1 MRKTLWSALAL
12 AAILILAGCGEQSH
26 TDGSGTDSATYTP
39 DAGYTL
45 GNTDVVQLNGF
56 RAIDIEWVSGQ
67 VNVELY
73 DGEGIQLSETMMD
86 GSDAALKMEWQ
97 VNEDKGTL
105 DIRSQPQLMS
115 ATEEKIL
122 TVKLPRS
129 MVLYGLDID
138 AVSAGVSVDL
148 TDEDTLSL
156 SELDVT
162 SVSGAISVY
171 AANAG
176 EISLSTTSGSISG
189 SVRTQKLEADSVS
202 GSIDLALDI
211 MPTELEAETSSGSIV
226 MQLCDLS
233 TLPSPLPV
241 EFKTTSGKLSS
252 DVTFTTVKDAAWE
265 FQTVSGNVEGRTG
278 TEKAGKKG
286 PPFRAV
292 IFCACQ
298 RTSSPTVGPLA
309 AWDSS
314 VSMCIVVAPPTLT
327 RTTTSSKISLRP
339 SPPQATLMISPFL
352 MPMAAA
358 SSSVTCRWRFATM
371 TPSDSSTSPAGPI
384 SLQAPEPFTSP
395 LSRMGA
401 SMPRVR
407 ASVAETST
415 WSALR
420 VGPRMD
426 TLAISFLGPTMVR
439 RSLQAYWPG

>member
-12 AAILILAGCGEQSH
+12 AAILILAGCGEQNH

-45 GNTDVVQLNGF
+45 GNTNVVQLNGF

-115 ATEEKIL
+115 ATEEKRL
-122 TVKLPRS
+122 VVRLPRS
-129 MVLYGLDID
+129 LVLHGLDIKT
-138 AVSAGVSVDL
+138 VSAGVSVDL
-148 TDEDTLSL
+148 TDEDTLTL
-156 SELDVT
+156 QELDVT
-162 SVSGAISVY
+162 SVSGEISVY

-176 EISLSTTSGSISG
+176 EISLSTTSGSING

-252 DVTFTTVKDAAWE
+252 DVTFTTVEDAAWE
-265 FQTVSGNVEGRTG
+265 FKTVSGNVELL
-278 TEKAGKKG
+278 
-286 PPFRAV
+286 
-292 IFCACQ
+292 
-298 RTSSPTVGPLA
+298 TV
-309 AWDSS
+309 
-314 VSMCIVVAPPTLT
+314 
-327 RTTTSSKISLRP
+327 R
-339 SPPQATLMISPFL
+339 
-352 MPMAAA
+352 
-358 SSSVTCRWRFATM
+358 
-371 TPSDSSTSPAGPI
+371 
-384 SLQAPEPFTSP
+384 
-395 LSRMGA
+395 
-401 SMPRVR
+401 
-407 ASVAETST
+407 
-415 WSALR
+415 
-420 VGPRMD
+420 
-426 TLAISFLGPTMVR
+426 
-439 RSLQAYWPG
+439 

>member
-12 AAILILAGCGEQSH
+12 AAILILAGCGEQH
-26 TDGSGTDSATYTP
+26 RTDNGGTDSATYTP

-73 DGEGIQLSETMMD
+73 DGQGIELSETMMD
-86 GSDAALKMEWQ
+86 GSDVALKMEWQ

-115 ATEEKIL
+115 ATEEKRL
-122 TVKLPRS
+122 VVSLPRS
-129 MVLYGLDID
+129 LVLHGLDIKT
-138 AVSAGVSVDL
+138 VSAGVSVDL

-211 MPTELEAETSSGSIV
+211 MPTELVAETSSGSIV

-252 DVTFTTVKDAAWE
+252 DVTFTTVEDAAWE
-265 FQTVSGNVEGRTG
+265 FQTVSGNVELL
-278 TEKAGKKG
+278 
-286 PPFRAV
+286 
-292 IFCACQ
+292 
-298 RTSSPTVGPLA
+298 TV
-309 AWDSS
+309 
-314 VSMCIVVAPPTLT
+314 
-327 RTTTSSKISLRP
+327 R
-339 SPPQATLMISPFL
+339 
-352 MPMAAA
+352 
-358 SSSVTCRWRFATM
+358 
-371 TPSDSSTSPAGPI
+371 
-384 SLQAPEPFTSP
+384 
-395 LSRMGA
+395 
-401 SMPRVR
+401 
-407 ASVAETST
+407 
-415 WSALR
+415 
-420 VGPRMD
+420 
-426 TLAISFLGPTMVR
+426 
-439 RSLQAYWPG
+439 

>member
-1 MRKTLWSALAL
+1 MRKTLWTALAL
-12 AAILILAGCGEQSH
+12 AAILILAGCGEQNH
-26 TDGSGTDSATYTP
+26 TDNGGTDSATYTP

-73 DGEGIQLSETMMD
+73 DGQGIELSETMMD
-86 GSDAALKMEWQ
+86 GSDVALKMEWQ

-115 ATEEKIL
+115 ATEEKRL
-122 TVKLPRS
+122 VVSLPRS
-129 MVLYGLDID
+129 LVLHGLDIKT
-138 AVSAGVSVDL
+138 VSAGVSVDL

-226 MQLCDLS
+226 MQLCNLS

-252 DVTFTTVKDAAWE
+252 DVTFTTVEDAAWE
-265 FQTVSGNVEGRTG
+265 FQTVSGNVELL
-278 TEKAGKKG
+278 
-286 PPFRAV
+286 
-292 IFCACQ
+292 
-298 RTSSPTVGPLA
+298 TV
-309 AWDSS
+309 
-314 VSMCIVVAPPTLT
+314 
-327 RTTTSSKISLRP
+327 R
-339 SPPQATLMISPFL
+339 
-352 MPMAAA
+352 
-358 SSSVTCRWRFATM
+358 
-371 TPSDSSTSPAGPI
+371 
-384 SLQAPEPFTSP
+384 
-395 LSRMGA
+395 
-401 SMPRVR
+401 
-407 ASVAETST
+407 
-415 WSALR
+415 
-420 VGPRMD
+420 
-426 TLAISFLGPTMVR
+426 
-439 RSLQAYWPG
+439 

>member
-12 AAILILAGCGEQSH
+12 VMVLTLAGCGEQSH

-115 ATEEKIL
+115 ATEEKRL
-122 TVKLPRS
+122 VVRLPRS
-129 MVLYGLDID
+129 LVLHGLDIKT
-138 AVSAGVSVDL
+138 VSAGVSVDL

-162 SVSGAISVY
+162 SVSGEISVY

-176 EISLSTTSGSISG
+176 EISLSTTSGSI
-189 SVRTQKLEADSVS
+189 RTQKLEADSGS

-252 DVTFTTVKDAAWE
+252 DVTFTTVEDAAWE
-265 FQTVSGNVEGRTG
+265 FQTVSGNVELL
-278 TEKAGKKG
+278 
-286 PPFRAV
+286 
-292 IFCACQ
+292 
-298 RTSSPTVGPLA
+298 TV
-309 AWDSS
+309 
-314 VSMCIVVAPPTLT
+314 
-327 RTTTSSKISLRP
+327 R
-339 SPPQATLMISPFL
+339 
-352 MPMAAA
+352 
-358 SSSVTCRWRFATM
+358 
-371 TPSDSSTSPAGPI
+371 
-384 SLQAPEPFTSP
+384 
-395 LSRMGA
+395 
-401 SMPRVR
+401 
-407 ASVAETST
+407 
-415 WSALR
+415 
-420 VGPRMD
+420 
-426 TLAISFLGPTMVR
+426 
-439 RSLQAYWPG
+439 

>member
-12 AAILILAGCGEQSH
+12 AAILILAGCGEQH
-26 TDGSGTDSATYTP
+26 RTDNGGTDSATYTP

-73 DGEGIQLSETMMD
+73 DGQGIELSETMMD
-86 GSDAALKMEWQ
+86 GSDVALKMEWQ

-115 ATEEKIL
+115 ATEEKRL
-122 TVKLPRS
+122 VVSLPRS
-129 MVLYGLDID
+129 LVLHGLDIKT
-138 AVSAGVSVDL
+138 VSAGVSVDL

-211 MPTELEAETSSGSIV
+211 MPTELEAETSNGSIV

-252 DVTFTTVKDAAWE
+252 DVTFTTVEDAAWE
-265 FQTVSGNVEGRTG
+265 FQTVSGNVELL
-278 TEKAGKKG
+278 
-286 PPFRAV
+286 
-292 IFCACQ
+292 
-298 RTSSPTVGPLA
+298 TV
-309 AWDSS
+309 
-314 VSMCIVVAPPTLT
+314 
-327 RTTTSSKISLRP
+327 R
-339 SPPQATLMISPFL
+339 
-352 MPMAAA
+352 
-358 SSSVTCRWRFATM
+358 
-371 TPSDSSTSPAGPI
+371 
-384 SLQAPEPFTSP
+384 
-395 LSRMGA
+395 
-401 SMPRVR
+401 
-407 ASVAETST
+407 
-415 WSALR
+415 
-420 VGPRMD
+420 
-426 TLAISFLGPTMVR
+426 
-439 RSLQAYWPG
+439 

>member
-12 AAILILAGCGEQSH
+12 VMVLTLAGCGEQH
-26 TDGSGTDSATYTP
+26 RTDNGGTDSATYTP

-73 DGEGIQLSETMMD
+73 DGEGIQLSETLAD
-86 GSDAALKMEWQ
+86 GSDVTLQMEWR
-97 VNEDKGTL
+97 V
-105 DIRSQPQLMS
+105 SS
-115 ATEEKIL
+115 TEEKIL

-189 SVRTQKLEADSVS
+189 SVRTQKLEADSGS

-252 DVTFTTVKDAAWE
+252 DVTFTTVEDAAWE
-265 FQTVSGNVEGRTG
+265 FQTVSGNVELL
-278 TEKAGKKG
+278 
-286 PPFRAV
+286 
-292 IFCACQ
+292 
-298 RTSSPTVGPLA
+298 TV
-309 AWDSS
+309 
-314 VSMCIVVAPPTLT
+314 
-327 RTTTSSKISLRP
+327 R
-339 SPPQATLMISPFL
+339 
-352 MPMAAA
+352 
-358 SSSVTCRWRFATM
+358 
-371 TPSDSSTSPAGPI
+371 
-384 SLQAPEPFTSP
+384 
-395 LSRMGA
+395 
-401 SMPRVR
+401 
-407 ASVAETST
+407 
-415 WSALR
+415 
-420 VGPRMD
+420 
-426 TLAISFLGPTMVR
+426 
-439 RSLQAYWPG
+439 

>member
-56 RAIDIEWVSGQ
+56 RSIDIEWVSGQ

-115 ATEEKIL
+115 ATEEKRL
-122 TVKLPRS
+122 VVRLPRS
-129 MVLYGLDID
+129 LVLHELDIKT
-138 AVSAGVSVDL
+138 VSAGVSVDL
-148 TDEDTLSL
+148 TDEDTLTL
-156 SELDVT
+156 QELDVT
-162 SVSGAISVY
+162 SVSGDISVY

-189 SVRTQKLEADSVS
+189 SVRTQKLEADSGS

-241 EFKTTSGKLSS
+241 EFKTTSGKFSS
-252 DVTFTTVKDAAWE
+252 DVTFTTVEDAAWE
-265 FQTVSGNVEGRTG
+265 FQTVSGNVELL
-278 TEKAGKKG
+278 
-286 PPFRAV
+286 
-292 IFCACQ
+292 
-298 RTSSPTVGPLA
+298 TV
-309 AWDSS
+309 
-314 VSMCIVVAPPTLT
+314 
-327 RTTTSSKISLRP
+327 R
-339 SPPQATLMISPFL
+339 
-352 MPMAAA
+352 
-358 SSSVTCRWRFATM
+358 
-371 TPSDSSTSPAGPI
+371 
-384 SLQAPEPFTSP
+384 
-395 LSRMGA
+395 
-401 SMPRVR
+401 
-407 ASVAETST
+407 
-415 WSALR
+415 
-420 VGPRMD
+420 
-426 TLAISFLGPTMVR
+426 
-439 RSLQAYWPG
+439 

>member
-12 AAILILAGCGEQSH
+12 AAILILAGCGEQH
-26 TDGSGTDSATYTP
+26 RTDNGGTDSATYTP

-115 ATEEKIL
+115 ATEEKRL
-122 TVKLPRS
+122 VVRLPRS
-129 MVLYGLDID
+129 LVLHGLDIKT
-138 AVSAGVSVDL
+138 VSAGVSVDL
-148 TDEDTLSL
+148 TDEDTLTL
-156 SELDVT
+156 QELDVT
-162 SVSGAISVY
+162 SVSGEISVY

-189 SVRTQKLEADSVS
+189 SVRTQKLEADSGS

-252 DVTFTTVKDAAWE
+252 DVTFTTVEDAAWE
-265 FQTVSGNVEGRTG
+265 FKTVSGNVELL
-278 TEKAGKKG
+278 
-286 PPFRAV
+286 
-292 IFCACQ
+292 
-298 RTSSPTVGPLA
+298 TV
-309 AWDSS
+309 
-314 VSMCIVVAPPTLT
+314 
-327 RTTTSSKISLRP
+327 R
-339 SPPQATLMISPFL
+339 
-352 MPMAAA
+352 
-358 SSSVTCRWRFATM
+358 
-371 TPSDSSTSPAGPI
+371 
-384 SLQAPEPFTSP
+384 
-395 LSRMGA
+395 
-401 SMPRVR
+401 
-407 ASVAETST
+407 
-415 WSALR
+415 
-420 VGPRMD
+420 
-426 TLAISFLGPTMVR
+426 
-439 RSLQAYWPG
+439 

>member
-202 GSIDLALDI
+202 GSIGLTLETQPKELDVKS
-211 MPTELEAETSSGSIV
+211 SSGDITLTLAQQPEAVAIDFHTVSG
-226 MQLCDLS
+226 QLR
-233 TLPSPLPV
+233 
-241 EFKTTSGKLSS
+241 S
-252 DVTFTTVKDAAWE
+252 DVTNSPDAPAVWKLE
-265 FQTVSGNVEGRTG
+265 TVSGN
-278 TEKAGKKG
+278 AD
-286 PPFRAV
+286 
-292 IFCACQ
+292 I
-298 RTSSPTVGPLA
+298 
-309 AWDSS
+309 
-314 VSMCIVVAPPTLT
+314 
-327 RTTTSSKISLRP
+327 
-339 SPPQATLMISPFL
+339 FL
-352 MPMAAA
+352 M
-358 SSSVTCRWRFATM
+358 
-371 TPSDSSTSPAGPI
+371 
-384 SLQAPEPFTSP
+384 Q
-395 LSRMGA
+395 
-401 SMPRVR
+401 
-407 ASVAETST
+407 
-415 WSALR
+415 
-420 VGPRMD
+420 
-426 TLAISFLGPTMVR
+426 
-439 RSLQAYWPG
+439 

>member
-39 DAGYTL
+39 DTGYTL

-73 DGEGIQLSETMMD
+73 DGEGIQLSETLAD
-86 GSDAALKMEWQ
+86 GSD
-97 VNEDKGTL
+97 VTL
-105 DIRSQPQLMS
+105 QMIRSQPQLMS
-115 ATEEKIL
+115 STEEKIL

-252 DVTFTTVKDAAWE
+252 DVTFTTVEDAAWE
-265 FQTVSGNVEGRTG
+265 FQTVSGNVELL
-278 TEKAGKKG
+278 
-286 PPFRAV
+286 
-292 IFCACQ
+292 
-298 RTSSPTVGPLA
+298 TV
-309 AWDSS
+309 
-314 VSMCIVVAPPTLT
+314 
-327 RTTTSSKISLRP
+327 R
-339 SPPQATLMISPFL
+339 
-352 MPMAAA
+352 
-358 SSSVTCRWRFATM
+358 
-371 TPSDSSTSPAGPI
+371 
-384 SLQAPEPFTSP
+384 
-395 LSRMGA
+395 
-401 SMPRVR
+401 
-407 ASVAETST
+407 
-415 WSALR
+415 
-420 VGPRMD
+420 
-426 TLAISFLGPTMVR
+426 
-439 RSLQAYWPG
+439 

>member
-26 TDGSGTDSATYTP
+26 TDDSGTDSATYTP

-115 ATEEKIL
+115 ATEEKRL
-122 TVKLPRS
+122 VVRLPRS
-129 MVLYGLDID
+129 LVLHGLDIKT
-138 AVSAGVSVDL
+138 VSAGVSVDL

-252 DVTFTTVKDAAWE
+252 DVTFTTVEDAAWE
-265 FQTVSGNVEGRTG
+265 FQTVSGNVELL
-278 TEKAGKKG
+278 
-286 PPFRAV
+286 
-292 IFCACQ
+292 
-298 RTSSPTVGPLA
+298 TV
-309 AWDSS
+309 
-314 VSMCIVVAPPTLT
+314 
-327 RTTTSSKISLRP
+327 R
-339 SPPQATLMISPFL
+339 
-352 MPMAAA
+352 
-358 SSSVTCRWRFATM
+358 
-371 TPSDSSTSPAGPI
+371 
-384 SLQAPEPFTSP
+384 
-395 LSRMGA
+395 
-401 SMPRVR
+401 
-407 ASVAETST
+407 
-415 WSALR
+415 
-420 VGPRMD
+420 
-426 TLAISFLGPTMVR
+426 
-439 RSLQAYWPG
+439 

>member
-115 ATEEKIL
+115 ATEEKRL
-122 TVKLPRS
+122 VVRLPRS
-129 MVLYGLDID
+129 LVLHGLDIKT
-138 AVSAGVSVDL
+138 VSAGVSVDL
-148 TDEDTLSL
+148 TDEDTLTL
-156 SELDVT
+156 QELDVT
-162 SVSGAISVY
+162 SVSGEISVY

-211 MPTELEAETSSGSIV
+211 MPTELEAETTSGKIV

-252 DVTFTTVKDAAWE
+252 DVTFTTVEDAAWE
-265 FQTVSGNVEGRTG
+265 FQTVSGNVELL
-278 TEKAGKKG
+278 
-286 PPFRAV
+286 
-292 IFCACQ
+292 
-298 RTSSPTVGPLA
+298 TV
-309 AWDSS
+309 
-314 VSMCIVVAPPTLT
+314 
-327 RTTTSSKISLRP
+327 R
-339 SPPQATLMISPFL
+339 
-352 MPMAAA
+352 
-358 SSSVTCRWRFATM
+358 
-371 TPSDSSTSPAGPI
+371 
-384 SLQAPEPFTSP
+384 
-395 LSRMGA
+395 
-401 SMPRVR
+401 
-407 ASVAETST
+407 
-415 WSALR
+415 
-420 VGPRMD
+420 
-426 TLAISFLGPTMVR
+426 
-439 RSLQAYWPG
+439 

>member
-26 TDGSGTDSATYTP
+26 TDNGGTDSATYTP

-73 DGEGIQLSETMMD
+73 DGEGIQLSETLAD
-86 GSDAALKMEWQ
+86 GSDVTLQMEWR
-97 VNEDKGTL
+97 VDEDDSEL
-105 DIRSQPQLMS
+105 EIRSQPQLMS
-115 ATEEKIL
+115 STEEKIL

-162 SVSGAISVY
+162 SV
-171 AANAG
+171 
-176 EISLSTTSGSISG
+176 ISLSTTSGSISG
-189 SVRTQKLEADSVS
+189 SVRTQKLEAESVS

-252 DVTFTTVKDAAWE
+252 DVTFTTVEDAAWE
-265 FQTVSGNVEGRTG
+265 FQTVSGNVELL
-278 TEKAGKKG
+278 
-286 PPFRAV
+286 
-292 IFCACQ
+292 
-298 RTSSPTVGPLA
+298 TV
-309 AWDSS
+309 
-314 VSMCIVVAPPTLT
+314 
-327 RTTTSSKISLRP
+327 R
-339 SPPQATLMISPFL
+339 
-352 MPMAAA
+352 
-358 SSSVTCRWRFATM
+358 
-371 TPSDSSTSPAGPI
+371 
-384 SLQAPEPFTSP
+384 
-395 LSRMGA
+395 
-401 SMPRVR
+401 
-407 ASVAETST
+407 
-415 WSALR
+415 
-420 VGPRMD
+420 
-426 TLAISFLGPTMVR
+426 
-439 RSLQAYWPG
+439 

>member
-12 AAILILAGCGEQSH
+12 VMVLTLAGCGEQH
-26 TDGSGTDSATYTP
+26 RTDNGGTDSTAYTP

-115 ATEEKIL
+115 ATEEKRL
-122 TVKLPRS
+122 VVRLPRS
-129 MVLYGLDID
+129 LVLHGLDIKT
-138 AVSAGVSVDL
+138 VSAGVSVDL
-148 TDEDTLSL
+148 TDEDTLTL
-156 SELDVT
+156 QELDVT
-162 SVSGAISVY
+162 SVSGEISVY

-211 MPTELEAETSSGSIV
+211 MPTELEAETTSGKIV

-252 DVTFTTVKDAAWE
+252 DVTFTTVEDAAWE
-265 FQTVSGNVEGRTG
+265 FQTVSGNVELL
-278 TEKAGKKG
+278 
-286 PPFRAV
+286 
-292 IFCACQ
+292 
-298 RTSSPTVGPLA
+298 TV
-309 AWDSS
+309 
-314 VSMCIVVAPPTLT
+314 
-327 RTTTSSKISLRP
+327 R
-339 SPPQATLMISPFL
+339 
-352 MPMAAA
+352 
-358 SSSVTCRWRFATM
+358 
-371 TPSDSSTSPAGPI
+371 
-384 SLQAPEPFTSP
+384 
-395 LSRMGA
+395 
-401 SMPRVR
+401 
-407 ASVAETST
+407 
-415 WSALR
+415 
-420 VGPRMD
+420 
-426 TLAISFLGPTMVR
+426 
-439 RSLQAYWPG
+439 

>member
-1 MRKTLWSALAL
+1 MKKYWLPGL
-12 AAILILAGCGEQSH
+12 AALLCAMAVLAGCGQ
-26 TDGSGTDSATYTP
+26 TQNRGQDGAT
-39 DAGYTL
+39 DAGYNA
-45 GNTDVVQLNGF
+45 GNGDVVQLNGF

-73 DGEGIQLSETMMD
+73 DGEGIQLSETLAD
-86 GSDAALKMEWQ
+86 GSDVTLQMEWR
-97 VNEDKGTL
+97 VDEDDSEL
-105 DIRSQPQLMS
+105 EIRSQPQLMS
-115 ATEEKIL
+115 STEEKIL

-252 DVTFTTVKDAAWE
+252 DVTFTTVEDAAWE
-265 FQTVSGNVEGRTG
+265 FQTVSGNVELL
-278 TEKAGKKG
+278 
-286 PPFRAV
+286 
-292 IFCACQ
+292 
-298 RTSSPTVGPLA
+298 TV
-309 AWDSS
+309 
-314 VSMCIVVAPPTLT
+314 
-327 RTTTSSKISLRP
+327 R
-339 SPPQATLMISPFL
+339 
-352 MPMAAA
+352 
-358 SSSVTCRWRFATM
+358 
-371 TPSDSSTSPAGPI
+371 
-384 SLQAPEPFTSP
+384 
-395 LSRMGA
+395 
-401 SMPRVR
+401 
-407 ASVAETST
+407 
-415 WSALR
+415 
-420 VGPRMD
+420 
-426 TLAISFLGPTMVR
+426 
-439 RSLQAYWPG
+439 

>member
-12 AAILILAGCGEQSH
+12 VMVLTLAGCGEQH
-26 TDGSGTDSATYTP
+26 RTDNGGTDSATYTP

-115 ATEEKIL
+115 ATEEKRL
-122 TVKLPRS
+122 VVRLPRS
-129 MVLYGLDID
+129 LVLHGLDIKT
-138 AVSAGVSVDL
+138 VSAGVSVDL
-148 TDEDTLSL
+148 TDEDTLTL
-156 SELDVT
+156 QELDVT
-162 SVSGAISVY
+162 SVSGEISVY
-171 AANAG
+171 AANAR

-211 MPTELEAETSSGSIV
+211 MPTELEAETSNGSIV

-252 DVTFTTVKDAAWE
+252 DVTFTAVEDAAWE
-265 FQTVSGNVEGRTG
+265 FQTVSGNVELL
-278 TEKAGKKG
+278 
-286 PPFRAV
+286 
-292 IFCACQ
+292 
-298 RTSSPTVGPLA
+298 TV
-309 AWDSS
+309 
-314 VSMCIVVAPPTLT
+314 
-327 RTTTSSKISLRP
+327 R
-339 SPPQATLMISPFL
+339 
-352 MPMAAA
+352 
-358 SSSVTCRWRFATM
+358 
-371 TPSDSSTSPAGPI
+371 
-384 SLQAPEPFTSP
+384 
-395 LSRMGA
+395 
-401 SMPRVR
+401 
-407 ASVAETST
+407 
-415 WSALR
+415 
-420 VGPRMD
+420 
-426 TLAISFLGPTMVR
+426 
-439 RSLQAYWPG
+439 

>member
-115 ATEEKIL
+115 ATEEKRL
-122 TVKLPRS
+122 VVRLPRS
-129 MVLYGLDID
+129 LVLHELDIKT
-138 AVSAGVSVDL
+138 VSAGVSVDL
-148 TDEDTLSL
+148 TDEDTLTL
-156 SELDVT
+156 QELDVT
-162 SVSGAISVY
+162 SVSGEISVY

-252 DVTFTTVKDAAWE
+252 DVTFTTVEDAAWE
-265 FQTVSGNVEGRTG
+265 FQTVSGNV
-278 TEKAGKKG
+278 KLL
-286 PPFRAV
+286 
-292 IFCACQ
+292 
-298 RTSSPTVGPLA
+298 TV
-309 AWDSS
+309 
-314 VSMCIVVAPPTLT
+314 
-327 RTTTSSKISLRP
+327 R
-339 SPPQATLMISPFL
+339 
-352 MPMAAA
+352 
-358 SSSVTCRWRFATM
+358 
-371 TPSDSSTSPAGPI
+371 
-384 SLQAPEPFTSP
+384 
-395 LSRMGA
+395 
-401 SMPRVR
+401 
-407 ASVAETST
+407 
-415 WSALR
+415 
-420 VGPRMD
+420 
-426 TLAISFLGPTMVR
+426 
-439 RSLQAYWPG
+439 

>member
-12 AAILILAGCGEQSH
+12 ALVMVLTLAGCGEQH
-26 TDGSGTDSATYTP
+26 RTDNGGTDSATYTP

-73 DGEGIQLSETMMD
+73 DGEGIQLSETLAD
-86 GSDAALKMEWQ
+86 GSAVTLQMEWR
-97 VNEDKGTL
+97 VDEDDSEL
-105 DIRSQPQLMS
+105 EIRSQPQLMS
-115 ATEEKIL
+115 STEEKIL

-138 AVSAGVSVDL
+138 AVSASVSVDL

-189 SVRTQKLEADSVS
+189 SVRTQKLEADS

-241 EFKTTSGKLSS
+241 EFKTTRGKLSS
-252 DVTFTTVKDAAWE
+252 DVTFTTVEDAAWE
-265 FQTVSGNVEGRTG
+265 FQTVSGNVELL
-278 TEKAGKKG
+278 
-286 PPFRAV
+286 
-292 IFCACQ
+292 
-298 RTSSPTVGPLA
+298 TV
-309 AWDSS
+309 
-314 VSMCIVVAPPTLT
+314 
-327 RTTTSSKISLRP
+327 R
-339 SPPQATLMISPFL
+339 
-352 MPMAAA
+352 
-358 SSSVTCRWRFATM
+358 
-371 TPSDSSTSPAGPI
+371 
-384 SLQAPEPFTSP
+384 
-395 LSRMGA
+395 
-401 SMPRVR
+401 
-407 ASVAETST
+407 
-415 WSALR
+415 
-420 VGPRMD
+420 
-426 TLAISFLGPTMVR
+426 
-439 RSLQAYWPG
+439 